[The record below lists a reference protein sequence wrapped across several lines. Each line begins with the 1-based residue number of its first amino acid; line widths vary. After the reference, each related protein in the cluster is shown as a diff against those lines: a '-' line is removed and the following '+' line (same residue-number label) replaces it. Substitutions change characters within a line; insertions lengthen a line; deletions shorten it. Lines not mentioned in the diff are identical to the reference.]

1 MAEDIYKQLRERLDQ
16 YSVGFGE
23 TESGVELKILEK
35 LFTED
40 EVRICLDLTLELE
53 PAREVA
59 ARTNQDPAKV
69 EGVLQGMMKKGLVF
83 PRFPKKEGEPFY
95 YAGAAC
101 ASPPARR
108 MP

>member
-1 MAEDIYKQLRERLDQ
+1 MDQ
-16 YSVGFGE
+16 YSVGFGA
-23 TESGVELKILEK
+23 TKSGVELEILEK
-35 LFTED
+35 LFTEE
-40 EVRICLDLTLELE
+40 EVRMYMVLTLELE
-53 PAREVA
+53 SAQEVA
-59 ARTNQDPAKV
+59 ERTNQDPAKV

-83 PRFPKKEGEPFY
+83 PRYPKKEGEPFY